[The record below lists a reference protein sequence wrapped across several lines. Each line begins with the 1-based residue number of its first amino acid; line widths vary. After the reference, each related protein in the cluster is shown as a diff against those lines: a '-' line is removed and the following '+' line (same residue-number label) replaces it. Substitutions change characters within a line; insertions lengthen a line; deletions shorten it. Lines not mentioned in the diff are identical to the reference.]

1 MSGSTDA
8 DVAAALGYSVQTI
21 WNWKKG
27 EGQPSVGDVRELFT
41 KFGKGSDE
49 EKEEQILYVQEVVRT
64 KKADLKGLE
73 FDPRFNA
80 ILLGKGERHY
90 NYTCTWEPD
99 TIPGPF
105 QTKELHYKVLQ
116 PLEGTTD
123 EVADFGRK
131 FKVRRAETLR
141 GRMTPFTGEYFIG
154 ESALVWL
161 RELEAGDRRDQLE
174 FLREWNSLQT
184 IDIWIMARP
193 HTFRGNFQL
202 FLPAKSPTAGP
213 AFVFTQIRDRTSCIE
228 EPERV
233 KLYHEPIEPNRH
245 RATPLEE
252 YLDAE
257 RDRLA

>member
-90 NYTCTWEPD
+90 NYACTWEPD
-99 TIPGPF
+99 RIPGPF
-105 QTKELHYKVLQ
+105 QTEALHYKVLQ

-141 GRMTPFTGEYFIG
+141 GRTDPFSSQVIIG
-154 ESALVWL
+154 EVALLWL
-161 RELEAGDRRDQLE
+161 REMEASDRQDQLE
-174 FLREWNSLQT
+174 YLREWNALRSFE
-184 IDIWIMARP
+184 IRIMARP
-193 HTFRGNFQL
+193 HTLRGHFVL

-213 AFVFTQIRDRTSCIE
+213 SFVFTQIRDRTSCIE
-228 EPERV
+228 DEKRV
-233 KLYHEPIEPNRH
+233 KLYHEPIKPNWL